1 MQNILLTGGAGFFGK
16 RLALLLCSAEHSVS
30 VFDNLS
36 PLGLFPF
43 GLDD

>member
-1 MQNILLTGGAGFFGK
+1 MLNILLTGGAGFIGK
-16 RLALLLCSAEHSVS
+16 RLALSLRSTGHGVS

-43 GLDD
+43 GLDG